1 MRTIQNDVKKRAYIA
16 IKYHANHGNRERI
29 EGISTALERQGF
41 EVVCIARDLEQWGQ
55 VQFDPGSLMQRTFN
69 EIEASGVVV
78 VDLTEKG
85 VGVGIEAG
93 YAFARHIPV
102 VTIAQAGSDIS
113 ETLRGISQEILL
125 YDRYDDL
132 AYLFAEAEG

>member
-85 VGVGIEAG
+85 YRGWLRLCQAHPGRDDCTG
-93 YAFARHIPV
+93 RFRHLGDA
-102 VTIAQAGSDIS
+102 T
-113 ETLRGISQEILL
+113 R
-125 YDRYDDL
+125 DL
-132 AYLFAEAEG
+132 AGDSPVRSIR